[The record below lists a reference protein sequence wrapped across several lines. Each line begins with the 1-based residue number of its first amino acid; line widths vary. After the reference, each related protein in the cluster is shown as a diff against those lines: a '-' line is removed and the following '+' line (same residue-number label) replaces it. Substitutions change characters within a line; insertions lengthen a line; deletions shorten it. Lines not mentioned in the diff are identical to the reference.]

1 MTLPWARMRGGSGP
15 PITPSAERGIRAQ
28 AENKASPVDSR
39 RQRQRRSAEPTLA
52 RVVGEVVVALVALS
66 IVVGA
71 AVALPVWLSRSYAI
85 GLTAAILI
93 ASLLVLAFKSRRGLR
108 RRLHHQNHPAH
119 PNAQPSGPGQLS
131 S

>member
-85 GLTAAILI
+85 GLTAAIVI
-93 ASLLVLAFKSRRGLR
+93 ASILLLAFKSRRGLR
-108 RRLHHQNHPAH
+108 RRLHHQK
-119 PNAQPSGPGQLS
+119 PSRSP
-131 S
+131 